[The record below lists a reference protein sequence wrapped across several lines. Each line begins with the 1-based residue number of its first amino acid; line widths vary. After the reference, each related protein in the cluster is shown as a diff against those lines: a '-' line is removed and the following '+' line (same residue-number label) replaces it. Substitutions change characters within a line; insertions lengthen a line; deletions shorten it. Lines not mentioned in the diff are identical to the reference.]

1 MTTIIIL
8 GVVAVLV
15 AKVVGIIYL
24 VQWWKDR
31 ALVKAQKK
39 AVYDFVDKMDARNH
53 KRK

>member
-8 GVVAVLV
+8 GIVAVLV

-31 ALVKAQKK
+31 ALVKAQEK
-39 AVYDFVDKMDARNH
+39 AVYDFVDKIDERS